1 MMNLV
6 MYENRPLCK
15 ILSLL
20 PSFTFVG
27 KSKLLMVLLHH
38 IILKSL
44 YEQLMEKNTLQDWTS
59 TLFYKKQNR
68 QNGNNAKRNT
78 TSLYWQKHIRN
89 DKLSWQNF
97 ITHFLFKLANGSWT
111 WNIEGKL
118 YIMYSIFC
126 LLLRKTQLSANWA
139 IN

>member
-1 MMNLV
+1 MYLV
-6 MYENRPLCK
+6 LYENRPLCK

-97 ITHFLFKLANGSWT
+97 ITHFLFKLANGST
-111 WNIEGKL
+111 NRENCTLCILFFACFFSKL
-118 YIMYSIFC
+118 NLARIGP
-126 LLLRKTQLSANWA
+126 
-139 IN
+139 

>member
-1 MMNLV
+1 MYLV
-6 MYENRPLCK
+6 LYENRPLCK

-20 PSFTFVG
+20 PSFTLALEASFWWFYYITLFW
-27 KSKLLMVLLHH
+27 KACMNNLWKRTPFKIEHLH
-38 IILKSL
+38 
-44 YEQLMEKNTLQDWTS
+44 N
-59 TLFYKKQNR
+59 FYKKQNR

-126 LLLRKTQLSANWA
+126 LLLLKTQLSANWA